1 VAELTYSFFAGVVAG
16 SCGMREVLANPEL
29 MNPAKTN
36 MSAKSF
42 PNRSFIM
49 AESLEF
55 PSGIALL
62 EGNDSTSVQI
72 LSAQTAFFRDL
83 RTL

>member
-1 VAELTYSFFAGVVAG
+1 
-16 SCGMREVLANPEL
+16 
-29 MNPAKTN
+29 
-36 MSAKSF
+36 
-42 PNRSFIM
+42 M

-72 LSAQTAFFRDL
+72 LSAQTALFRDL
-83 RTL
+83 RTLGIRYRAWALSTENSEVVP

>member
-1 VAELTYSFFAGVVAG
+1 
-16 SCGMREVLANPEL
+16 
-29 MNPAKTN
+29 

-42 PNRSFIM
+42 PNSSFIM

-83 RTL
+83 RSL